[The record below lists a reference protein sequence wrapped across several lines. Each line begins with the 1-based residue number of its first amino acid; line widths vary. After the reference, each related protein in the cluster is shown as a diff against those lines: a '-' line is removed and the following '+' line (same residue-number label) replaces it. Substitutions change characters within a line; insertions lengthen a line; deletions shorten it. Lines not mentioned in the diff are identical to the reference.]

1 MLMETRQDDNKG
13 HYHCWFLCNFQVTRC
28 KSIHYPISYTVLY
41 TIYYASHKPASSSEL
56 VFTYFMLSKYLC
68 VPSTHH
74 KYNIFYALFY
84 SLFPLRKKFWNLLIS
99 IYTSHILRVR
109 INGPRLAINFD
120 YFMEHF
126 LLILIK
132 FADQLINHLTHFYF
146 CNKAL
151 FDTLT

>member
-1 MLMETRQDDNKG
+1 MQFPSYALQV
-13 HYHCWFLCNFQVTRC
+13 YALSYFLCSTLYIIPY
-28 KSIHYPISYTVLY
+28 KSQ
-41 TIYYASHKPASSSEL
+41 ARRSSSEL

-68 VPSTHH
+68 VPNTNH
-74 KYNIFYALFY
+74 KYNTFMLYFI
-84 SLFPLRKKFWNLLIS
+84 PHRKKFWNLLIS
-99 IYTSHILRVR
+99 IYTSHILRIR

-120 YFMEHF
+120 DFMEHF

-132 FADQLINHLTHFYF
+132 FANQLINHLTHFYF

>member
-1 MLMETRQDDNKG
+1 MQ
-13 HYHCWFLCNFQVTRC
+13 F
-28 KSIHYPISYTVLY
+28 PSYTLQIYALSYFLY
-41 TIYYASHKPASSSEL
+41 CTLYNILYKSQARKFLRISFYI
-56 VFTYFMLSKYLC
+56 FMLSKYLC
-68 VPSTHH
+68 VPNTHH

-109 INGPRLAINFD
+109 IHGPRLAINFD